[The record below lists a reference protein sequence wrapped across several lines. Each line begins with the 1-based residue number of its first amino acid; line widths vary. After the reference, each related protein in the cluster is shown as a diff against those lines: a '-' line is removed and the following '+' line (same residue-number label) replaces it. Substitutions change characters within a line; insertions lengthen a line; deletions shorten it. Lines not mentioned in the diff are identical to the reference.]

1 MVVESGTM
9 AHTAE
14 CRVHRLVADVLA
26 LGRLPGLA
34 TVAHGG
40 WVLGV
45 LEEVL
50 ARPV

>member
-14 CRVHRLVADVLA
+14 CRVHRLVADVPA
-26 LGRLPGLA
+26 LE
-34 TVAHGG
+34 
-40 WVLGV
+40 V

-50 ARPV
+50 TRPV